1 MSREAMQMALEALES
16 DPVSHLG
23 LVHRKM
29 AITALRQ
36 ALVNADDTS
45 QERVDEIVKDEH
57 EPVAWMYEWDSR
69 KHLTFTDQR
78 FVEQAHPHFNKS
90 TPLYTAPPKQWVGLT
105 DDVVFELADT
115 NLYEGGKNFGV
126 LAFAK
131 AIEQALKEKNT

>member
-45 QERVDEIVKDEH
+45 QERVARYGLAREIESK
-57 EPVAWMYEWDSR
+57 
-69 KHLTFTDQR
+69 
-78 FVEQAHPHFNKS
+78 
-90 TPLYTAPPKQWVGLT
+90 
-105 DDVVFELADT
+105 
-115 NLYEGGKNFGV
+115 
-126 LAFAK
+126 
-131 AIEQALKEKNT
+131 LKEKNGG

>member
-90 TPLYTAPPKQWVGLT
+90 TPLYTAPPKKQWVSLT
-105 DDVVFELADT
+105 DQEVWQAIDNVL
-115 NLYEGGKNFGV
+115 EGGGWLDVARV
-126 LAFAK
+126 L
-131 AIEQALKEKNT
+131 EQAFKEKNT

>member
-57 EPVAWMYEWDSR
+57 EPVAWM
-69 KHLTFTDQR
+69 
-78 FVEQAHPHFNKS
+78 FVNEDGECEQIEYGPVFDDPGV
-90 TPLYTAPPKQWVGLT
+90 TPLYTAPPKKQWVGLT
-105 DDVVFELADT
+105 DEEVSEIIDREIGFNSCWGPE
-115 NLYEGGKNFGV
+115 E
-126 LAFAK
+126 AFAR
-131 AIEQALKEKNT
+131 AIEAKLKEKNA

>member
-45 QERVDEIVKDEH
+45 QELAENGGGASTNADLAVFAYRIADEMMK
-57 EPVAWMYEWDSR
+57 AR
-69 KHLTFTDQR
+69 KL
-78 FVEQAHPHFNKS
+78 
-90 TPLYTAPPKQWVGLT
+90 
-105 DDVVFELADT
+105 
-115 NLYEGGKNFGV
+115 
-126 LAFAK
+126 
-131 AIEQALKEKNT
+131 